1 MGATARAY
9 LGAEHRVSGADDDVL
24 RIHCGEQLADRSYA
38 FVGVDSTV
46 LRPDRGR
53 SSDPRPDGPCMS
65 RTRSATPDGR
75 RKDFELAAL
84 NREMRDALR
93 KHRLGHRSRFSFDP
107 GFTVPVMR
115 VDENVAEKLGRWQ
128 ERALVR
134 NLYDLAALSTSI
146 DDPQLV
152 TRMWVLKSHTGMTS
166 GSRRGRGGPAASIDE
181 LTADKPS
188 TPFVL
193 GDLVLP
199 ADPPD
204 TAKRRLIEAN
214 LATSLLP
221 IR

>member
-1 MGATARAY
+1 MGYGAASGVYGKDSPTKAYPQGTLRRQDAAR
-9 LGAEHRVSGADDDVL
+9 GVDGGPEHAARNADRPPSNWKLIVCFDMWVRPPAPCADDDVL

-134 NLYDLAALSTSI
+134 DPSAYPRTLLLYGWAWSWWPRPLC
-146 DDPQLV
+146 
-152 TRMWVLKSHTGMTS
+152 RVL
-166 GSRRGRGGPAASIDE
+166 I
-181 LTADKPS
+181 
-188 TPFVL
+188 
-193 GDLVLP
+193 
-199 ADPPD
+199 
-204 TAKRRLIEAN
+204 
-214 LATSLLP
+214 
-221 IR
+221 